1 MTVVHTC
8 PASELTARSHCQAQ
22 AKFDLSAA
30 VTALRWIESVNG
42 RQLGDR
48 DVGSLKTER
57 DVAELLKDGTAL
69 CE

>member
-1 MTVVHTC
+1 MHSKT
-8 PASELTARSHCQAQ
+8 LTFIPGSHYQAQ
-22 AKFDLSAA
+22 EKFDLGAA

-42 RQLGDR
+42 CRLGDR
-48 DVGSLKTER
+48 DVGDLKTER